1 MLNTRIDRNTTCN
14 FCGTNIR
21 VTPDSVKRVYMP
33 LELNEMGENLS
44 EDPMLILTVFTC
56 KICGNS
62 TVKTVDDIIS
72 QDILKQCLKTQL
84 KGEKLKSK
92 GMCLNG
98 ADLKKLSK
106 LNRKLDN
113 IGSSSLYRCIHGAAL
128 RKRPLAPVIRIN
140 IGKIPSPAKCSLC
153 VFLPVR
159 IGLHFFLPYR
169 QRRIPGLQA

>member
-21 VTPDSVKRVYMP
+21 VTPDSVKRVDMP
-33 LELNEMGENLS
+33 LELNELGEEPS
-44 EDPMLILTVFTC
+44 VDPVLTLTVFTC

-72 QDILKQCLKTQL
+72 QGILKQCLKTQL
-84 KGEKLKSK
+84 KGEKLKSR

-106 LNRKLDN
+106 LSRKLDDRRKV
-113 IGSSSLYRCIHGAAL
+113 LYEQYREQVDQFVL
-128 RKRPLAPVIRIN
+128 KLDESE
-140 IGKIPSPAKCSLC
+140 PSHTNLGEKE
-153 VFLPVR
+153 
-159 IGLHFFLPYR
+159 
-169 QRRIPGLQA
+169 